1 MNCKSL
7 LNLHHLTAIVPDC
20 IDAEDNYCDA
30 DDDDDDDDDDDE
42 GGVANDD
49 DMMVI
54 IKRHLVSRCPK
65 S

>member
-20 IDAEDNYCDA
+20 SGAEDYYCEE
-30 DDDDDDDDDDDE
+30 DDDDDDFDDE
-42 GGVANDD
+42 EGGDANDD
-49 DMMVI
+49 DMMVL
-54 IKRHLVSRCPK
+54 IKRQLVNRCQK